1 MGRKK
6 LNRPEEE
13 LIAERRA
20 RQLKYYYANKPKISE
35 KRMKKYYENLL
46 KMQEKQRKI

>member
-6 LNRPEEE
+6 LNRPEKE
-13 LIAERRA
+13 LIAERRV
-20 RQLKYYYANKPKISE
+20 RQSKYYYAHKTRISE

-46 KMQEKQRKI
+46 KMQGK